1 MNKIRVA
8 MIGVGERGLDHLD
21 CLFAKFRDEVEIS
34 GILCSTPESTFEKA
48 LDLELPYFNSV
59 EEISKDNTDA
69 VIITTKSNKH
79 TLFGRMMLNKG
90 LPVLIEKPFTT
101 NLAEAK
107 DLALLAKQ
115 KNTFVMVGHS
125 EQFNPAYQEMCKMA
139 VLPFRDL
146 KAYRMINS
154 PHRCR
159 DISVVLDLMIQEL
172 GMLAQ
177 IAPRKKPKIRTRV
190 MRRNHWQDEIFA
202 NLSFAVGCEADIV
215 ACRRAKKEKQV
226 MILKDRKCDCWK
238 VDFAESALFKND
250 ALIFQGAKKSALENE
265 LHNFVNAVKGLEK
278 PLVDAQ
284 FALKAM
290 KIAFDI
296 ENFSRSEET
305 RMNKNRKKLVSTL

>member
-90 LPVLIEKPFTT
+90 LPALIEKPFTT

-159 DISVVLDLMIQEL
+159 DISVVLDLMIQER
-172 GMLAQ
+172 MQ
-177 IAPRKKPKIRTRV
+177 S
-190 MRRNHWQDEIFA
+190 QFA
-202 NLSFAVGCEADIV
+202 KWREAETG
-215 ACRRAKKEKQV
+215 KEKKADYIRLETEYEKAISALSEEQKDAV
-226 MILKDRKCDCWK
+226 KNYCDSIFDSGAESECFFYRLGLKDGIRLWK
-238 VDFAESALFKND
+238 F
-250 ALIFQGAKKSALENE
+250 
-265 LHNFVNAVKGLEK
+265 
-278 PLVDAQ
+278 
-284 FALKAM
+284 M
-290 KIAFDI
+290 
-296 ENFSRSEET
+296 
-305 RMNKNRKKLVSTL
+305 KKLMKTVS